1 MLYSEMNK
9 KEQREWCK
17 RFMSF
22 VIEQL
27 PILISSKNK
36 WKNELNEVVKDA
48 LELISSFPFAQTFVK
63 ESLYY
68 EDYARRISALSG
80 YVEHI
85 KKDLDNDLKQ
95 LVIAEEKPKKVG
107 RPPKPKPESH
117 APKVKQVELFE
128 ESTFVENDIAPL
140 SSAQLPT
147 LRQLKWLLSPD
158 TALLVDSIRNI
169 RALASSEAELAKSK
183 ALERAPQREIAQHA
197 QLAAL
202 NTEKYEEIYDTV
214 DKELATVY
222 LRLKEDEEYMKQFV
236 LKHKVD
242 NHYINRLINDLNPY
256 FKKQDNDFIESVRQL
271 IADSNPKVVARKA
284 AEAELK
290 KKQAAIIKYL
300 KRTDKPNT
308 DKRIAGMKKKLKEL
322 EKLSGREVADVY
334 APLLQV
340 AIDDFKKKNSDISEE
355 TTKKH
360 KPDKKKK

>member
-1 MLYSEMNK
+1 MLYSEMNE
-9 KEQREWCK
+9 KEQKKWRK
-17 RFMSF
+17 SF
-22 VIEQL
+22 LAFDKEQL
-27 PILISSKNK
+27 PILVKGRSD
-36 WKNELNEVVKDA
+36 WKPEYNAITIKA
-48 LELISSFPFAQTFVK
+48 LELIGAFSYAQNFVK
-63 ESLYY
+63 DCLFYQ
-68 EDYARRISALSG
+68 DYSRSITAMNG
-80 YVEHI
+80 YFDKIRKELEIQFKADEV
-85 KKDLDNDLKQ
+85 
-95 LVIAEEKPKKVG
+95 EEKPKKVG

-222 LRLKEDEEYMKQFV
+222 LRLKEDEEYIKQFI

-242 NHYINRLINDLNPY
+242 NHYINRLIKDLNPY

-340 AIDDFKKKNSDISEE
+340 AIDDFKNKNSDISEE